1 MGDPKKGTTTIT
13 LPGGQV
19 ISLRDWTDQELRA
32 TFDLTAGGRQSM
44 WFPFAYDRSRQSGD
58 GDGPY
63 RESGR
68 GRIEETGRI
77 ATVADFSCPQS
88 GDVGLPRD
96 WEFMAFGWR
105 ATVHGPKAV
114 LDSEELASWLASTSG
129 TLEYNHKSYATLALS
144 DLVASSKP
152 LEGPN
157 TEGEATREGPP
168 VENPPGSREW
178 ITKMVP
184 GYFGPFLP
192 IHFRMGLQYGV
203 RVMCDDHTTLAA
215 LRSVLGRADT
225 ILKVRLHLRGLLCR
239 TII

>member
-1 MGDPKKGTTTIT
+1 MSDPKKGTVT

-19 ISLRDWTDQELRA
+19 IMLRDWTDQELRA

-44 WFPFAYDRSRQSGD
+44 WFPFAYDRSRQSSD
-58 GDGPY
+58 ADGPY
-63 RESGR
+63 RDRDR

-77 ATVADFSCPQS
+77 ASVADFSCPQS

-105 ATVHGPKAV
+105 ATVHCPKAV
-114 LDSEELASWLASTSG
+114 LDSNELAMWLASTSG
-129 TLEYNHKSYATLALS
+129 TLEYNQKSYATLALS

-168 VENPPGSREW
+168 AVTPPSTAW
-178 ITKMVP
+178 LAKMVP
-184 GYFGPFLP
+184 GFFGSILP

-203 RVMCDDHTTLAA
+203 RVQCDDHTMLVA
-215 LRSVLGRADT
+215 LRNLLGRSDAV
-225 ILKVRLHLRGLLCR
+225 LKVRLHMRGLLCR